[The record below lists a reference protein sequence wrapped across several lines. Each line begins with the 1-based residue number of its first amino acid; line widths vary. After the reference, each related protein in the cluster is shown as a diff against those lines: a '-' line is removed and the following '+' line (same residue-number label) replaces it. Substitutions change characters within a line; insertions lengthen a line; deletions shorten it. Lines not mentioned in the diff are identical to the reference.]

1 MALAEAAMY
10 QTLSPRND
18 VYITPQAII
27 ANSLL
32 QMSATE
38 LDQAVSEAL
47 AENPA
52 LEMPSPVLCP
62 RCGTPLAG
70 GTCPVCVSHS
80 RNAEIRRD
88 DEGWWNEDSRWRT
101 RNTALGEEDDFD
113 PLTLV
118 AAETTLAEHMLE
130 QLGPLLDP
138 DEVEIATYIIDSLD
152 EHGFFTL
159 PSEEAA
165 EHLGCSSERVEAVLA
180 KVHTIDPPGVGA
192 RSVQEG
198 LLIQLEQLD
207 SANGFRE
214 PARRILSEC
223 WDAFSRLSLDAIARR
238 LRVPEDD
245 VAATI
250 TFIGRNLNPF
260 PANINWSGPGPR
272 NDSGSLHPDIIVRAR
287 PGGEHKYEIEIPD
300 SRRYRLRVNGL
311 YQQMTRDL
319 RAGSC
324 QATYAEAEHLR
335 DHLAQARLFINCV
348 RQRWQTLE
356 RIALALVDIQEE
368 FLDKGYRH
376 LRPLTRSELADIV
389 GVHESTVGRAVANKA
404 IMLPNGRIIP
414 LSDLFDGSLA
424 VKCVIEEI
432 VLQESEALSDQ
443 KIADILQARGY
454 QVARRTVAKYRDA
467 VGIPPARV
475 RAALKTRAWRP
486 LWVPPEHAGAF

>member
-1 MALAEAAMY
+1 MAEAVMY
-10 QTLSPRND
+10 QTLSARND

-27 ANSLL
+27 ANALL
-32 QMSATE
+32 QMSALE

-52 LEMPSPVLCP
+52 LEMPSPVVCP
-62 RCGTPLAG
+62 RCGTPLANG
-70 GTCPVCVSHS
+70 ICPLCATHG

-88 DEGWWNEDSRWRT
+88 EDGWWNDDSRWRT
-101 RNTALGEEDDFD
+101 RNIPLGEEDDFD

-130 QLGPLLDP
+130 QLAPLLEP
-138 DEVEIATYIIDSLD
+138 DELEIAVYITDSLD
-152 EHGFFTL
+152 VHGFFTVPL
-159 PSEEAA
+159 EEAA
-165 EHLGCSSERVEAVLA
+165 EHLHCTQERIEAVLA

-198 LLIQLEQLD
+198 LLIQLAQLEN
-207 SANGFRE
+207 ANGYTE

-223 WDAFSRLSLDAIARR
+223 WDSFSRLSLDAIARR
-238 LRVPEDD
+238 LRLSEDD
-245 VAATI
+245 VSETI

-272 NDSGSLHPDIIVRAR
+272 SEGGSLQPDIIVRSR
-287 PGGEHKYEIEIPD
+287 PGSESKYEIEIPD

-311 YQQMTRDL
+311 YQQMARDI
-319 RAGSC
+319 RAGDC
-324 QATYAEAEHLR
+324 QATYAESEHLR
-335 DHLAQARLFINCV
+335 EHLAQARLFINCV
-348 RQRWQTLE
+348 RQRWETLE

-404 IMLPNGRIIP
+404 IMLPNNRIIP

-432 VLQESEALSDQ
+432 VLQENEALSDQ
-443 KIADILQARGY
+443 KIADVLQSRGY
-454 QVARRTVAKYRDA
+454 NLARRTVAKYRDA